1 MLAIFTH
8 KGGIKMKRCFT
19 LIELLVVIAIIA
31 ILASMLLPALGKAR
45 SKAIAVT
52 CQSNLKQ
59 LNLALQA
66 YMDDY
71 EDWLPP
77 IVTKYSPAHLW
88 TLDLYIGGYLRYS
101 VNTNMEQKADPIVT
115 CPMPGLKFN
124 GSYGMRMPSQFGS
137 NCRYRMDAQPKFL
150 LNGAVKR
157 TWKSAGEMILVG
169 DSAARNNPLRQQ
181 YCFDDNNYAQ
191 GAAGLPHFRHGGRCN
206 ILFGDGHVEAVA
218 EGKLGDSV
226 RAANGWTWFRE
237 NNVMAGAY
245 PKN

>member
-1 MLAIFTH
+1 
-8 KGGIKMKRCFT
+8 MKRYFT

-59 LNLALQA
+59 LNLALLA
-66 YMDDY
+66 YMDDF

-77 IVTKYSPAHLW
+77 VVTKYSPAHVW
-88 TLDLYIGGYLRYS
+88 YLDLYRGNYLRWS
-101 VNTNMEQKADPIVT
+101 VNTSMIQEEDAIVT
-115 CPMPGLKFN
+115 CPMPGLKFT
-124 GSYGMRMPSQFGS
+124 GSYGMRMPSQYGE
-137 NCRYRMDAQPKFL
+137 NYRYRMGDKPKML
-150 LNGAVKR
+150 LNGSAKKE
-157 TWKSAGEMILVG
+157 WKSPGEMILMG
-169 DSAARNNPLRQQ
+169 DSALRGNPKVQQ
-181 YCFDDNNYAQ
+181 YRIDDNNYAQ
-191 GAAGLPHFRHGGRCN
+191 AGSGLPHFRHGGRCN

-226 RAANGWTWFRE
+226 RAASGWTWYKE

-245 PKN
+245 PSN